1 MAALKGCLRLFFAA
15 KLSTRAAS
23 NVTLRELIVCNF
35 KEDISLDSWT
45 CTSDEVMG
53 GKSMVE
59 LTRTKNGHASF
70 CGHLSTDLP
79 PDKVTK
85 HSGFCTMRLNPKMN
99 RWGTVLSTDVTSYDV
114 MQLRLRGDGRTYM
127 VSIQPPGYNT
137 DDMYQAFIYT
147 RGGPFWEEVTIPF
160 TKFLFTTAG
169 YLQDRQPTFHRYKT
183 IGISIMDRINGPFC
197 LELDY
202 MKLRETFYQPKYFV
216 EHAGR
221 DLDY

>member
-1 MAALKGCLRLFFAA
+1 VLPIHSFNYIINEK
-15 KLSTRAAS
+15 
-23 NVTLRELIVCNF
+23 
-35 KEDISLDSWT
+35 
-45 CTSDEVMG
+45 
-53 GKSMVE
+53 
-59 LTRTKNGHASF
+59 HARNKF
-70 CGHLSTDLP
+70 Y
-79 PDKVTK
+79 
-85 HSGFCTMRLNPKMN
+85 F
-99 RWGTVLSTDVTSYDV
+99 
-114 MQLRLRGDGRTYM
+114 Q
-127 VSIQPPGYNT
+127 
-137 DDMYQAFIYT
+137 
-147 RGGPFWEEVTIPF
+147 IPF